1 MKRSSDARRP
11 FPRAA
16 FLLLT
21 AGMVACGSGAVEAPT
36 PQTSTTLPPMLRG
49 RTVMVLPMQAQVGA
63 GGEVDAELAFALSA
77 VGGGVTWVFPP
88 RLERAIQGA
97 PGLGARMTGLPVGI
111 FMQAEVERV
120 GDPLYG
126 DLLRLSALV
135 DAEVALVPIQ
145 VAPGA
150 PDVDG
155 RAALETTVALIAVRS
170 GAVLW
175 FGVVEGDPG
184 EPGSPGV
191 LASAMESL
199 ARRLLW
205 YQPA

>member
-1 MKRSSDARRP
+1 MKQEAGPLEGDELGP
-11 FPRAA
+11 VHLPR
-16 FLLLT
+16 
-21 AGMVACGSGAVEAPT
+21 
-36 PQTSTTLPPMLRG
+36 
-49 RTVMVLPMQAQVGA
+49 
-63 GGEVDAELAFALSA
+63 
-77 VGGGVTWVFPP
+77 
-88 RLERAIQGA
+88 GA

-135 DAEVALVPIQ
+135 DAEVALIPIQ

-155 RAALETTVALIAVRS
+155 RFALETTAALIAVRS

-175 FGVVEGDPG
+175 FGVVEGDAG

-191 LASAMESL
+191 LASAMERL